1 MRKEAGSDLFVPPY
15 SSSLLAPSSLPCF
28 SLFLIVQRRACDT
41 VTRWQADASWLPVKH
56 VGSGENGRREGRNW
70 PIARRARN
78 RKRRGGVIGNI
89 AGNNGSSRYV
99 ISCKQRLRFDDSV
112 ETAGIIVI
120 CGGQRS
126 RFSDGRFP
134 TSCCSWPSLTRV

>member
-1 MRKEAGSDLFVPPY
+1 MEE
-15 SSSLLAPSSLPCF
+15 
-28 SLFLIVQRRACDT
+28 
-41 VTRWQADASWLPVKH
+41 
-56 VGSGENGRREGRNW
+56 GEEETGRSHDGQETERG
-70 PIARRARN
+70 
-78 RKRRGGVIGNI
+78 GGVIGNI